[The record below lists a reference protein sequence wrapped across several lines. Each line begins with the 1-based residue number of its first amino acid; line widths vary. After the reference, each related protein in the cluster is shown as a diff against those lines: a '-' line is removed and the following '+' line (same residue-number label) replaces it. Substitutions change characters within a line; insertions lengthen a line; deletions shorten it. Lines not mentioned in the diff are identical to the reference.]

1 MRETKLKEV
10 IRIIFKPVTSTKKLR
25 PVWMMLLERLVGESA
40 LYLYRGNR
48 SRPGR
53 EQTYREHTSLSG
65 LRGGG
70 EVTVPWKMRMM
81 ATGCMPATLYKENL
95 IYMTGLWTAYPGRD
109 SQARYGAGLLI
120 LWCSPPRGFE
130 SPSRR

>member
-10 IRIIFKPVTSTKKLR
+10 IRIIFKPVTSTEKLR

-70 EVTVPWKMRMM
+70 EVAVHWKMRMM
-81 ATGCMPATLYKENL
+81 ATGSMPATFIQGKSYIHDWLMDCL
-95 IYMTGLWTAYPGRD
+95 PGTR
-109 SQARYGAGLLI
+109 
-120 LWCSPPRGFE
+120 
-130 SPSRR
+130 